1 MKLVIYSKG
10 NRLYLALGEFEKG
23 VFLGED
29 ELGRPVKLK
38 RVDFLCGDVKVKP
51 DFNTIRELVKEDDIR
66 QVWELGE
73 DLDIKTLCE
82 ILGNDSPE
90 FKASVYLVLN
100 STPYFKL
107 EGEILRRRDE
117 NQVKSIIEAEKAKDR
132 EEEILKGIENI
143 LKGMKTEILEEVLN
157 IYNYGSGDRDVERV
171 IKKIPDFWNKF
182 LDAGLVG
189 ITDISFEIR
198 ALMNDNTG
206 DCIGMDFHYED
217 LTHLDTFSVDDEDT
231 EDIDDAISICGNK
244 LYIHIALPY
253 AFCRRGCEA
262 DREAL
267 NRGATLYLPDG
278 KWHMYPKEVVKNSS
292 LLPGYERPTLTMEV
306 DFDKNFGIKGYRFK
320 VAKVINKRRLSYKN
334 AEETLKSMG
343 IWEDLMRISGYL
355 RDLRV
360 KRGGVVIDNHFLK
373 VLLRDGEIL
382 ISVEP
387 PNDASR
393 IITEL
398 MIFYNSK
405 AGEFL
410 ANRGIPAIF
419 RVQNEPVEGEIPEP
433 NDPLYYPKIKSLSK
447 PITSSTKPGPHLT
460 TGVDYYTRV
469 TSPIRRYS
477 DVLNQHQI
485 LAALGYIEPLKEE
498 VLAEEMQRALSGE
511 YKRHNAQR
519 NRTNFLILHKILLDG
534 LVEGIAYNET
544 YVFLPEYLFLN
555 AKSTKR
561 LEVGKRYKFRVKRV
575 FFSSQKVILSPLE

>member
-360 KRGGVVIDNHFLK
+360 
-373 VLLRDGEIL
+373 
-382 ISVEP
+382 
-387 PNDASR
+387 
-393 IITEL
+393 
-398 MIFYNSK
+398 
-405 AGEFL
+405 
-410 ANRGIPAIF
+410 
-419 RVQNEPVEGEIPEP
+419 
-433 NDPLYYPKIKSLSK
+433 
-447 PITSSTKPGPHLT
+447 
-460 TGVDYYTRV
+460 
-469 TSPIRRYS
+469 
-477 DVLNQHQI
+477 
-485 LAALGYIEPLKEE
+485 
-498 VLAEEMQRALSGE
+498 
-511 YKRHNAQR
+511 
-519 NRTNFLILHKILLDG
+519 
-534 LVEGIAYNET
+534 
-544 YVFLPEYLFLN
+544 
-555 AKSTKR
+555 
-561 LEVGKRYKFRVKRV
+561 
-575 FFSSQKVILSPLE
+575 